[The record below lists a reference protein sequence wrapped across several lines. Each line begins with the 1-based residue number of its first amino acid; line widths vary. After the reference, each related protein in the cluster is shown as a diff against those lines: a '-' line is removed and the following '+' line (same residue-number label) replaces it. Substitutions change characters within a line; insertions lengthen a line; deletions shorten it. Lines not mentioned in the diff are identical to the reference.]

1 MLMPALVASIV
12 ALLPLLVHLFGDT
25 IRAFGD
31 QPPTNQPWYLDTW
44 FIVLQFLLG
53 VLALVLASLATLR
66 DPSRLAAIV
75 MAIAGGVFLQGI
87 VVLYYRVIVSHFG
100 YDVPF

>member
-1 MLMPALVASIV
+1 
-12 ALLPLLVHLFGDT
+12 
-25 IRAFGD
+25 
-31 QPPTNQPWYLDTW
+31 
-44 FIVLQFLLG
+44 
-53 VLALVLASLATLR
+53 
-66 DPSRLAAIV
+66 